1 MATPVPPTP
10 LSRRGSTSSAVL
22 QSVRAQE
29 VGPLSFSADLIQ
41 GPGEY
46 RLGMIDML
54 QEWNWKKRMERW
66 YKIVFKGRCSSELRN
81 GMSAVEPNEYARRF
95 HLMVGVRV
103 LGMSHAEVQEDWDDG
118 SKERAQQRW
127 GRVSRQASS
136 KISVAASSVPTI

>member
-1 MATPVPPTP
+1 M
-10 LSRRGSTSSAVL
+10 
-22 QSVRAQE
+22 
-29 VGPLSFSADLIQ
+29 GPLSFSADLIQ

-95 HLMVGVRV
+95 HLMFGVKLLGFAQEEVVHDWEEESALRRRLAASRPTTQLSSVRV
-103 LGMSHAEVQEDWDDG
+103 SEMRDG
-118 SKERAQQRW
+118 L
-127 GRVSRQASS
+127 
-136 KISVAASSVPTI
+136 SSVR